1 MPLVRILG
9 LNNILNPKIISSAL
23 NPHLIKYKYH
33 DLPCNS
39 SKILYKNSSI
49 PHFNLGLKFTQSST
63 ILNAVS
69 SLEIK
74 HSTLAFTYRGPYID
88 IYRLSYISCKNL
100 NTRFLRIE
108 NIGFLQKSSLSFDAE
123 NLRENS
129 KNLLFK
135 PDFKPIKVSSVLN
148 NTLKGKNDN
157 LFSIKDSNK
166 FLPDFIF
173 NYGKKGNYPNIDI
186 SHLRNPIVY
195 MLKRA
200 NDNDVSESYEVHSA
214 NIEEKIKMEKD
225 LSLVQKV
232 KNELSHS
239 TKSPEALET
248 IKSDYE
254 VFFDE
259 ESGNDS
265 LQGLEQLEEY
275 LNEELSSINKKL
287 NSLEKEKPKFID
299 ALKKRR
305 LL

>member
-9 LNNILNPKIISSAL
+9 LNNILNPKFISSGL
-23 NPHLIKYKYH
+23 NLHLIKFKYQ

-39 SKILYKNSSI
+39 SKIFYKNSSI

-63 ILNAVS
+63 ILNAVY

-74 HSTLAFTYRGPYID
+74 RSILAFTYRGPYID
-88 IYRLSYISCKNL
+88 IYRLSYINCKNL
-100 NTRFLRIE
+100 NTHFLRIE

-135 PDFKPIKVSSVLN
+135 PDSKPIKVTSVLN

-157 LFSIKDSNK
+157 IFSIKDSNK

-200 NDNDVSESYEVHSA
+200 NDNDVSESYEAHSA

-275 LNEELSSINKKL
+275 LNEELSSLNKKL
-287 NSLEKEKPKFID
+287 NSLEKDKPKFID